1 MEQTPIVILHFAE
14 LEEVLGGEGA
24 QVGVEIQLDV
34 AHARDDQDRHPG
46 PSPAAGEGRRR
57 VRRGRGRGGEEEA
70 GVRGRW
76 GLERGFGRRR
86 SAAEEGTPSQSQ
98 P

>member
-1 MEQTPIVILHFAE
+1 MEQTPIIILHFAE

-34 AHARDDQDRHPG
+34 AHARDHQDRHLG
-46 PSPAAGEGRRR
+46 PSPAASERRRR
-57 VRRGRGRGGEEEA
+57 VRCGRGAEEA
-70 GVRGRW
+70 AGLWWRW

-86 SAAEEGTPSQSQ
+86 SAAEEGTP
-98 P
+98 